1 MIEII
6 CNGKGDKTGNSEN
19 TSVKEL
25 PKNIKQ
31 IGDVSSGKKIYIE
44 DYAFT
49 YINSIAYQSEDT
61 ELAGVLLGEMSRVEG
76 QVCIFIKGV
85 IKAKNPDTDSR
96 EICFNEAVW
105 SQIYNESEK
114 YFPDLSIV
122 GWFAALPRINSES
135 MARMKKIHL
144 DNFSGKEKTMYL
156 VDIEEKEES
165 FYLYEGG
172 VMKKQRGYVCF
183 YERNYEMQEYMLD
196 KNRNKFVEKPE
207 TEKVVSSMRAIM
219 REKEEQKR
227 QKRASLISY
236 GACAFMA
243 SVVVITGV
251 NLVKS
256 YEKMKR
262 IDNSIN
268 SIVKEVSNLS
278 GKETETVAQDD
289 VVPVNVVY
297 ETKAAGSATAESST
311 AAASGAT
318 SATGTSAAGTSA
330 TGTSATGTSV
340 TGTSSMGAST
350 TEASAAGQQA
360 ETVAATESAAAQEAA
375 APVEYKKY
383 IVKKGDTILGISKKN
398 YGTTEMASQII
409 ELNDLKD
416 ANKLYVGQEIK
427 LP

>member
-122 GWFAALPRINSES
+122 GWFAALPRINAES

-297 ETKAAGSATAESST
+297 ETKSAGSETMAAGNTASTT
-311 AAASGAT
+311 AANS
-318 SATGTSAAGTSA
+318 SGTSA
-330 TGTSATGTSV
+330 TGGTASSQNTDATQE
-340 TGTSSMGAST
+340 M
-350 TEASAAGQQA
+350 AAGNDGVQ
-360 ETVAATESAAAQEAA
+360 A
-375 APVEYKKY
+375 APSSGNDSTQAAESVEYKKY
-383 IVKKGDTILGISKKN
+383 IVQKGDTILGISKKN

-409 ELNDLKD
+409 ELNELKD

>member
-1 MIEII
+1 
-6 CNGKGDKTGNSEN
+6 
-19 TSVKEL
+19 
-25 PKNIKQ
+25 
-31 IGDVSSGKKIYIE
+31 
-44 DYAFT
+44 
-49 YINSIAYQSEDT
+49 
-61 ELAGVLLGEMSRVEG
+61 
-76 QVCIFIKGV
+76 
-85 IKAKNPDTDSR
+85 
-96 EICFNEAVW
+96 
-105 SQIYNESEK
+105 
-114 YFPDLSIV
+114 
-122 GWFAALPRINSES
+122 
-135 MARMKKIHL
+135 
-144 DNFSGKEKTMYL
+144 MYL

-172 VMKKQRGYVCF
+172 GMKKQRGYVCF

-297 ETKAAGSATAESST
+297 ETKAAGSETAESST

-318 SATGTSAAGTSA
+318 SATGTSA
-330 TGTSATGTSV
+330 TGTSV
-340 TGTSSMGAST
+340 TGTSSTGAST

>member
-297 ETKAAGSATAESST
+297 ETKVAGSETTAAGNTASTT
-311 AAASGAT
+311 AANSSGTAS
-318 SATGTSAAGTSA
+318 S
-330 TGTSATGTSV
+330 TGTSATG
-340 TGTSSMGAST
+340 GTASSQNT
-350 TEASAAGQQA
+350 D
-360 ETVAATESAAAQEAA
+360 AAQEMAAGNDGVQAA
-375 APVEYKKY
+375 ASSGNDSTQAAASAEYKKY
-383 IVKKGDTILGISKKN
+383 IVQKGDTILGISKKN

-409 ELNDLKD
+409 ELNELKD

>member
-31 IGDVSSGKKIYIE
+31 IGDVSSGKRIYIE

-172 VMKKQRGYVCF
+172 GMKKQRGYVCF

-297 ETKAAGSATAESST
+297 ETKAAGSETTAAGTTASTTDATQEMAT
-311 AAASGAT
+311 GNDGVQAAASSGND
-318 SATGTSAAGTSA
+318 
-330 TGTSATGTSV
+330 
-340 TGTSSMGAST
+340 ST
-350 TEASAAGQQA
+350 Q
-360 ETVAATESAAAQEAA
+360 AAAS
-375 APVEYKKY
+375 VEYKKY
-383 IVKKGDTILGISKKN
+383 IVQKGDTILGISKKN

-409 ELNDLKD
+409 ELNELKD

>member
-1 MIEII
+1 M
-6 CNGKGDKTGNSEN
+6 
-19 TSVKEL
+19 
-25 PKNIKQ
+25 
-31 IGDVSSGKKIYIE
+31 
-44 DYAFT
+44 
-49 YINSIAYQSEDT
+49 
-61 ELAGVLLGEMSRVEG
+61 
-76 QVCIFIKGV
+76 
-85 IKAKNPDTDSR
+85 
-96 EICFNEAVW
+96 
-105 SQIYNESEK
+105 
-114 YFPDLSIV
+114 SIV
-122 GWFAALPRINSES
+122 GWFAALPRINAES

-297 ETKAAGSATAESST
+297 ETKAAGSETAESST

-318 SATGTSAAGTSA
+318 SATGTSA
-330 TGTSATGTSV
+330 TGTSASGTSV
-340 TGTSSMGAST
+340 TGTSSTGAST
-350 TEASAAGQQA
+350 TEASAAVQQA

>member
-1 MIEII
+1 
-6 CNGKGDKTGNSEN
+6 
-19 TSVKEL
+19 
-25 PKNIKQ
+25 
-31 IGDVSSGKKIYIE
+31 
-44 DYAFT
+44 
-49 YINSIAYQSEDT
+49 
-61 ELAGVLLGEMSRVEG
+61 
-76 QVCIFIKGV
+76 
-85 IKAKNPDTDSR
+85 
-96 EICFNEAVW
+96 
-105 SQIYNESEK
+105 
-114 YFPDLSIV
+114 
-122 GWFAALPRINSES
+122 
-135 MARMKKIHL
+135 
-144 DNFSGKEKTMYL
+144 MYL

-172 VMKKQRGYVCF
+172 GMKKQRGYVCF

-318 SATGTSAAGTSA
+318 SATGTSA
-330 TGTSATGTSV
+330 TGTSV

>member
-172 VMKKQRGYVCF
+172 GMKKQRGYVCF

-297 ETKAAGSATAESST
+297 ETKVAGSETTAAGNTASTT
-311 AAASGAT
+311 AANSSGTAS
-318 SATGTSAAGTSA
+318 S
-330 TGTSATGTSV
+330 TGTSATG
-340 TGTSSMGAST
+340 GTASSQNT
-350 TEASAAGQQA
+350 D
-360 ETVAATESAAAQEAA
+360 AAQEMAAGNDGVQAAASSGNDSTQAA

-383 IVKKGDTILGISKKN
+383 IVQKGDTILGISKKN

-409 ELNDLKD
+409 ELNELKD

>member
-1 MIEII
+1 
-6 CNGKGDKTGNSEN
+6 
-19 TSVKEL
+19 
-25 PKNIKQ
+25 
-31 IGDVSSGKKIYIE
+31 
-44 DYAFT
+44 
-49 YINSIAYQSEDT
+49 
-61 ELAGVLLGEMSRVEG
+61 
-76 QVCIFIKGV
+76 
-85 IKAKNPDTDSR
+85 
-96 EICFNEAVW
+96 
-105 SQIYNESEK
+105 
-114 YFPDLSIV
+114 
-122 GWFAALPRINSES
+122 
-135 MARMKKIHL
+135 MKKIHL

-172 VMKKQRGYVCF
+172 GMKKQRGYVCF

-219 REKEEQKR
+219 RETAEQKR

-318 SATGTSAAGTSA
+318 SATGTSA
-330 TGTSATGTSV
+330 
-340 TGTSSMGAST
+340 TGTSSTGAST
-350 TEASAAGQQA
+350 TEASATGQQA

>member
-1 MIEII
+1 
-6 CNGKGDKTGNSEN
+6 
-19 TSVKEL
+19 
-25 PKNIKQ
+25 
-31 IGDVSSGKKIYIE
+31 
-44 DYAFT
+44 
-49 YINSIAYQSEDT
+49 
-61 ELAGVLLGEMSRVEG
+61 
-76 QVCIFIKGV
+76 
-85 IKAKNPDTDSR
+85 
-96 EICFNEAVW
+96 
-105 SQIYNESEK
+105 
-114 YFPDLSIV
+114 
-122 GWFAALPRINSES
+122 
-135 MARMKKIHL
+135 
-144 DNFSGKEKTMYL
+144 
-156 VDIEEKEES
+156 
-165 FYLYEGG
+165 
-172 VMKKQRGYVCF
+172 
-183 YERNYEMQEYMLD
+183 
-196 KNRNKFVEKPE
+196 
-207 TEKVVSSMRAIM
+207 M

-297 ETKAAGSATAESST
+297 ETKAAGSET
-311 AAASGAT
+311 AAAGNTASTTAANSSGTT
-318 SATGTSAAGTSA
+318 SSTGTSASGTSA
-330 TGTSATGTSV
+330 TGTSST
-340 TGTSSMGAST
+340 GAST

-360 ETVAATESAAAQEAA
+360 ETADVTESAAAQEAA

>member
-6 CNGKGDKTGNSEN
+6 CNGKGDKTGNSDN

-31 IGDVSSGKKIYIE
+31 IGDVSSGKRIYIE

-76 QVCIFIKGV
+76 QLCIFIKGV
-85 IKAKNPDTDSR
+85 IKAKNPDPDSR

-122 GWFAALPRINSES
+122 GWFAALPRINAES

-156 VDIEEKEES
+156 VDIEEKEEN

-172 VMKKQRGYVCF
+172 GMKKQRGYVCF

-297 ETKAAGSATAESST
+297 ETKAAGSETT
-311 AAASGAT
+311 AAGNTASTTAAN
-318 SATGTSAAGTSA
+318 SSGTASS
-330 TGTSATGTSV
+330 TGTSATG
-340 TGTSSMGAST
+340 GTASSQNTDATQEM
-350 TEASAAGQQA
+350 AAGNDGVQ
-360 ETVAATESAAAQEAA
+360 AAASSGNDSTQAA
-375 APVEYKKY
+375 ASVEYKKY
-383 IVKKGDTILGISKKN
+383 IVQKGDTILGISKKN

-409 ELNDLKD
+409 ELNELKD

>member
-1 MIEII
+1 
-6 CNGKGDKTGNSEN
+6 
-19 TSVKEL
+19 
-25 PKNIKQ
+25 
-31 IGDVSSGKKIYIE
+31 
-44 DYAFT
+44 
-49 YINSIAYQSEDT
+49 
-61 ELAGVLLGEMSRVEG
+61 
-76 QVCIFIKGV
+76 
-85 IKAKNPDTDSR
+85 
-96 EICFNEAVW
+96 
-105 SQIYNESEK
+105 
-114 YFPDLSIV
+114 
-122 GWFAALPRINSES
+122 
-135 MARMKKIHL
+135 
-144 DNFSGKEKTMYL
+144 
-156 VDIEEKEES
+156 
-165 FYLYEGG
+165 
-172 VMKKQRGYVCF
+172 
-183 YERNYEMQEYMLD
+183 
-196 KNRNKFVEKPE
+196 
-207 TEKVVSSMRAIM
+207 M

-318 SATGTSAAGTSA
+318 SATGTSA
-330 TGTSATGTSV
+330 TGTSASGTSAA
-340 TGTSSMGAST
+340 GTSSTGAST

>member
-6 CNGKGDKTGNSEN
+6 CNGKGDKTGNSDN

-31 IGDVSSGKKIYIE
+31 IGDVSSGKRIYIE

-172 VMKKQRGYVCF
+172 GMKKQRGYVCF

-297 ETKAAGSATAESST
+297 ETKAAGSETT
-311 AAASGAT
+311 AAVNT
-318 SATGTSAAGTSA
+318 
-330 TGTSATGTSV
+330 
-340 TGTSSMGAST
+340 AST
-350 TEASAAGQQA
+350 T
-360 ETVAATESAAAQEAA
+360 AAAQEMATGNDGVQAA
-375 APVEYKKY
+375 ASSGNDSTQAAASVEYKKY
-383 IVKKGDTILGISKKN
+383 IVQKGDTILGISKKN

-409 ELNDLKD
+409 ELNELKD

>member
-1 MIEII
+1 M
-6 CNGKGDKTGNSEN
+6 
-19 TSVKEL
+19 
-25 PKNIKQ
+25 
-31 IGDVSSGKKIYIE
+31 
-44 DYAFT
+44 
-49 YINSIAYQSEDT
+49 
-61 ELAGVLLGEMSRVEG
+61 
-76 QVCIFIKGV
+76 
-85 IKAKNPDTDSR
+85 
-96 EICFNEAVW
+96 
-105 SQIYNESEK
+105 
-114 YFPDLSIV
+114 SIV

-172 VMKKQRGYVCF
+172 GMKKQRGYVCF

-297 ETKAAGSATAESST
+297 ETKAAGSET
-311 AAASGAT
+311 AAAGNTASTTAANSSGTT
-318 SATGTSAAGTSA
+318 SSTGTSASGTSA
-330 TGTSATGTSV
+330 TGTSST
-340 TGTSSMGAST
+340 GAST